1 MFDRHKDGSFARLIS
16 VQFVHNQTAHFLR
29 RSLFFGF
36 IPIKP
41 QDRCLGCVFSEKRWV
56 FMGIVILVMFLFF
69 SCCSLKRDKEVV
81 KDIEDTLD
89 DLETLEEAVTS

>member
-1 MFDRHKDGSFARLIS
+1 
-16 VQFVHNQTAHFLR
+16 
-29 RSLFFGF
+29 
-36 IPIKP
+36 
-41 QDRCLGCVFSEKRWV
+41 
-56 FMGIVILVMFLFF
+56 MGIVILVMFLFF